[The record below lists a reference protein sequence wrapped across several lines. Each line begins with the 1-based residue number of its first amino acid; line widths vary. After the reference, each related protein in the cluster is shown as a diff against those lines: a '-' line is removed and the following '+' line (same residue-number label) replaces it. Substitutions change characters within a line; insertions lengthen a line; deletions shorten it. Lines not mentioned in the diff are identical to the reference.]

1 MILFRWRPLLS
12 FPLGVGASAF
22 TWAAQCSW
30 SGNTPMTQLSSQ
42 AGSASRTTL
51 AAASP
56 SNVPPQSE
64 HNNFQG
70 VCQERDLDH
79 GQADRIRQAI
89 FMRTSDI
96 RGISG
101 HNYFSLAYT
110 KEIIQHI
117 PRKKRSTDPSRL
129 LHLRHRTSLRE
140 LIRQLEEVEERVE
153 GAA

>member
-96 RGISG
+96 RGISW
-101 HNYFSLAYT
+101 HNYFSSLAYT

-117 PRKKRSTDPSRL
+117 PRKKKKYRSQPPAPPEASDLS
-129 LHLRHRTSLRE
+129 S
-140 LIRQLEEVEERVE
+140 
-153 GAA
+153 